1 MRILFLILSRLP
13 LPVLHGLGAVFG
25 LLALLRPRHAA
36 LLRENLAKAGM
47 LDRVSLTAVG
57 AGLGQGMM
65 ELAAIWLRP
74 LATVTGWV
82 RTIEG
87 LEYLHAAHAE
97 GRGVVLL
104 CPHQACWEL
113 AGIWYGAQFPM
124 TALYRP
130 PKQAWAHAMMKAGR
144 ERGHIVTVPPDR
156 SGVKALLS
164 ALKRGEAAFI
174 LPDQSASSGD
184 GVWAPFFGSPVYFPS
199 LPYRLAATQGV
210 AVLLIVCERLSWGR
224 GYRLRIERLDPLPK
238 VPVEAAVGKV
248 MGRIEWHVRQH
259 PAHYLWSYRIFRL
272 HGNAPP
278 PPDLPTPNLLESAA

>member
-1 MRILFLILSRLP
+1 MSLVFRLLSFLP
-13 LPVLHGLGAVFG
+13 LPALHGLGALFG
-25 LLALLRPRHAA
+25 WLALLRPRHAA
-36 LLRENLAKAGM
+36 LLRDNLDKAG
-47 LDRVSLTAVG
+47 LRDQVSLAAVG

-74 LATVTGWV
+74 LSTVTGWV
-82 RTIEG
+82 REVEGIEHI
-87 LEYLHAAHAE
+87 HAAHAE

-104 CPHQACWEL
+104 CPHQSCWEI

-130 PKQAWAHAMMKAGR
+130 PKQLWAHRLMKAGR

-156 SGVKALLS
+156 SGVKALLA
-164 ALKRGEAAFI
+164 ALKRGETAFI
-174 LPDQSASSGD
+174 LPDQSANTGD

-199 LPYRLAATQGV
+199 LPYRLATTQNV

-238 VPVEAAVGKV
+238 QPVEAAIAKV
-248 MGRIEWHVRQH
+248 QGRIEWHVRQR

-278 PPDLPTPNLLESAA
+278 PPENLLEAAA